1 MIDAAQEITTCLEC
15 GSTIIQISGRGH
27 RKRQYCDDRCRQR
40 AHRTR
45 QAKEEREQCETN
57 DQAQAARMKKL
68 EEEARQQAAQVEQ
81 LLAENARLRQRLDVE
96 ASYRLDTRQHN
107 FKPWLR
113 KQRLY
118 TPGSFAQRF
127 VDNKALPPQAS
138 RAHFEQLLRGLHY
151 SDEDIETFRDLWK
164 AMLLS

>member
-1 MIDAAQEITTCLEC
+1 MIDAAQDITTCLAC

-45 QAKEEREQCETN
+45 QAQEEGGQREAS
-57 DQAQAARMKKL
+57 DQDAQARIAEL
-68 EEEARQQAAQVEQ
+68 E
-81 LLAENARLRQRLDVE
+81 AENARLRQRLDVE
-96 ASYRLDTRQHN
+96 ARFHLDTEARH
-107 FKPWLR
+107 FKPWQR
-113 KQRLY
+113 KQRIY

-138 RAHFEQLLRGLHY
+138 RAHFEQLQRNLHY
-151 SDEDIETFRDLWK
+151 SDEEIETFRDLWK